1 MTDGNWEFRG
11 LEGTNGATRV
21 TCEGEMTDHAGQGH
35 DLALRFRASDVPLE
49 DELRD
54 ALRPAMRQ
62 VWNDLRPRGIIDLAA
77 EIRYQDGP
85 KLLNVTVRAEP
96 RSEITSI
103 EPTKFPYRLEKL
115 QGVFTYRDGHVTLER
130 LKAEHQAV
138 KVAARGTCDFLPDGG
153 WHLHLE
159 GLTVDRLRLDR
170 DRDLMQAVPE
180 RLRKALAEINPTG
193 SFSLRGSLDLAG
205 GAAADGPIRSQW
217 DLALGMQQA
226 GIDCSGN
233 RLENIFGGLS
243 LAGGFDGRNFYSRGE
258 LALDSLTYK
267 DHQFT
272 RVMGPLWID
281 DEQVLFGSWADRRQS
296 EMASPG
302 RPAPPRF
309 RSLTATLYGGTVYG
323 DGRAT
328 LGPQPRWELHAN
340 LVDAQLARWAQETLP
355 GRRNLKGRVAATLDL
370 QGAGHIRN
378 SLTGRGRIAIDRR
391 QRLRAAA
398 DDLHAQAAEHPRPDS
413 NAFSR
418 SDIDFRV
425 QGEHVYFDRLDFTGD
440 AISLLGKGEMN
451 AQSEIHLAFTAI
463 VGRGDLRVP
472 VVSELF
478 TGASQQFLVIYVDGP
493 LQNPAMR
500 KEAFPGVEGGPPTP
514 ADRSGGQEQAGDEAA
529 AQQYDAKCPG
539 IVGKNNRRF
548 GNVAAR
554 NFSRKGVKRKA
565 AKEEEMIG

>member
-1 MTDGNWEFRG
+1 
-11 LEGTNGATRV
+11 
-21 TCEGEMTDHAGQGH
+21 
-35 DLALRFRASDVPLE
+35 
-49 DELRD
+49 
-54 ALRPAMRQ
+54 MRQ
-62 VWNDLRPRGIIDLAA
+62 AWKDLRPRGVIDLAA

-96 RSEITSI
+96 RSELTSI

-138 KVAARGTCDFLPDGG
+138 KVAARGNCDFLTGGG

-159 GLTVDRLRLDR
+159 GITVDRLRLDR

-180 RLRKALAEINPTG
+180 RLRKTLAELHPTG
-193 SFSLRGSLDLAG
+193 SCSLRGSLDLAG
-205 GAAADGPIRSQW
+205 GAAANDPIRSQW

-226 GIDCSGN
+226 GLDCSGN
-233 RLENIFGGLS
+233 RLENIFGNLS
-243 LAGGFDGRNFYSRGE
+243 LAGGFDGANFYSRGE

-267 DHQFT
+267 DHQLT

-281 DEQVLFGSWADRRQS
+281 DTQVLFGAWADRRQS
-296 EMASPG
+296 EMTSPG

-328 LGPQPRWELHAN
+328 LGPQPKWELHAN

-355 GRRNLKGRVAATLDL
+355 GRRNLKGRVAATIDL
-370 QGAGHIRN
+370 QGASHIRN
-378 SLTGRGRIAIDRR
+378 SLSGHGRIATTEANVYELPLMISM
-391 QRLRAAA
+391 LKLLSIRA
-398 DDLHAQAAEHPRPDS
+398 PDS

-425 QGEHVYFDRLDFTGD
+425 QGEHVYFDRLNFTGD

-493 LQNPAMR
+493 LRNPAMR
-500 KEAFPGVEGGPPTP
+500 KEAFPGLKEALQHLQTDLEG
-514 ADRSGGQEQAGDEAA
+514 
-529 AQQYDAKCPG
+529 K
-539 IVGKNNRRF
+539 
-548 GNVAAR
+548 
-554 NFSRKGVKRKA
+554 SRLR
-565 AKEEEMIG
+565 